1 MCVARV
7 ARDRKKNKQKEA
19 RKDLALLSKA
29 EQQSYKDEED
39 DDNCW
44 FTIVAWQ
51 LLESCG
57 QGELVGGA
65 LLKASF
71 ARLKMRVSL
80 VLLALLDQNFEG
92 S

>member
-1 MCVARV
+1 MLV
-7 ARDRKKNKQKEA
+7 
-19 RKDLALLSKA
+19 LLLSKA
-29 EQQSYKDEED
+29 EQQSYKDDED
-39 DDNCW
+39 ADNCW

-51 LLESCG
+51 LLESCEPV
-57 QGELVGGA
+57 ELVVGA
-65 LLKASF
+65 LFKASF

>member
-44 FTIVAWQ
+44 FTIVA
-51 LLESCG
+51 
-57 QGELVGGA
+57 
-65 LLKASF
+65 
-71 ARLKMRVSL
+71 
-80 VLLALLDQNFEG
+80 
-92 S
+92 